1 MEVDKDLMQPMVS
14 ILMTAYNRESY
25 IREAIESVLK
35 SSYMNWELIITD
47 DCSSDRT
54 LEIAKEY
61 ERIDSRITVYKNEKN
76 LGDYPNRNR
85 SASYAKGDFLT
96 YLDSDD
102 LLHKDSLVKSI
113 TAFSLNKKAQFGVF
127 SPEGQSEPFALDPES
142 ALKKHFFIKSFLQI
156 GPGGVI
162 IKRKYFEYLKGY
174 PTKYGPANDGYFN
187 LKAASE
193 AYVLVFPFAISYYRR
208 HEGQEVNN
216 KYAYLHNTY
225 CYLRDALDELNL
237 HLNQKDIRY
246 LHKKNKRRF
255 IVNVFAYYAK
265 SNDINRSKQSLL
277 SANFSLRDAFE
288 GIFHF

>member
-1 MEVDKDLMQPMVS
+1 MQPLIS
-14 ILMTAYNRESY
+14 ILMTAFNRESY
-25 IREAIESVLK
+25 ISEAIDSVLK
-35 SSYMNWELIITD
+35 SSYTNWELIITD

-61 ERIDSRITVYKNEKN
+61 ESSDSRIAVYKNERN

-85 SASYAKGDFLT
+85 AASYAKGDLLT

-102 LLHKDSLVKSI
+102 LLHEDSLVKCT

-127 SPEGQSEPFALDPES
+127 SPEGHLEPFALDPES
-142 ALKKHFFIKSFLQI
+142 AIKKHFFTKPFLQI
-156 GPGGVI
+156 GPGGMI
-162 IKRKYFEYLKGY
+162 IKRKFFEYLEGF

-193 AYVLVFPFAISYYRR
+193 AHVLVFPFPISYYRR

-216 KYAYLHNTY
+216 KYAYLHNSY

-237 HLNQKDIRY
+237 HLDQKDIQY
-246 LHKKNKRRF
+246 LQKKNKRRF
-255 IVNVFAYYAK
+255 IVNVFAFYAK
-265 SNDINRSKQSLL
+265 SNDLKRSKQSLR
-277 SANFSLRDAFE
+277 SANFSIRDAFE
-288 GIFHF
+288 GIFHL